1 MPFRASHAVPWLLA
15 LLLLALTLLVLTA
28 RPACGSWSR
37 DSSAHA
43 AVSGG
48 SGAHVNHAAAS
59 DGDGGAFVG
68 WTRGAGSDNHLFLQH
83 VRYDGQA
90 TPGWPADGVP
100 VLVQTAAR
108 NLEVVESDGAGGAY
122 VVWSEWRDP
131 NSYDLLAQHVLATGA
146 LDPAWPAGG
155 AVVSAAAGNQ
165 WQVRAAPDAAGGAYL
180 VWEDERAGAAAVD
193 VYAHRLIASGPDP
206 AWPASGLGVCTA
218 TNAQRTPEAIA
229 DGAGGMLVAW
239 YDGRGGVNDIYAQK
253 LGAGGVPAW
262 AANGVPVCAAAGQQ
276 FYPRPAADGTGGAFV
291 VWLDWRNSGTTGYDI
306 FAQHLR
312 ANGTL
317 DPTWP
322 ATGAPVSTLAG
333 DQATPHIVAD
343 GAGGALVAWVHGA
356 STQADLYA
364 TRLGTTGAV
373 DPAWSAAY
381 PSGFPLCTAAD
392 QQAGPT
398 LSPDG
403 AGGAIATWADFRSG
417 GYDLYALR
425 VRTSVPPSS
434 GWPANGLAV
443 CAMPGWQVSHTAVP
457 TPAGDVIVVWDDQYT
472 PPRVR
477 AALVSSAFAMLGGP
491 STPRIAAVTDV
502 PDDMGG
508 HVRVL
513 WSRNLGDAPDLHRV
527 AAYRVWRR
535 VTVGG
540 ALAWEFIA
548 DVPAR
553 GFDGYACGAET
564 ARDSTYSG
572 VPWNVFVIRALGT
585 DGVTEYVSAPD
596 SGYSVDD
603 LSPFAPQ
610 QFAGERSSGVT
621 TLRWAANGESD
632 VVAYRL
638 YAGAA
643 PDFVPATE
651 NLVAEV
657 RGTTFADPAVGPRC
671 YRLSAVD
678 ARGNEGPFARLD
690 AAEVTG
696 AAPAGPG
703 ADALRGVW
711 PNPVRTACAIE
722 VALARAGPATLAVYD
737 ATGRLVRLLHDGP
750 TGGVARAWTWDG
762 LDAHAR
768 PVANGLYFVRLRTA
782 DAAWVRRLVVLR

>member
-15 LLLLALTLLVLTA
+15 LLLIALGLLVLTV
-28 RPACGSWSR
+28 RPARGNWSR

-48 SGAHVNHAAAS
+48 TGPHAYHAAAS

-68 WTRGAGSDNHLFLQH
+68 WTRGAGSENYLFLQRVLH
-83 VRYDGQA
+83 DGQKA
-90 TPGWPADGVP
+90 PGWPTDGVP
-100 VLVQTAAR
+100 VLVQTGVR

-131 NSYDLLAQHVLATGA
+131 SGYDLLAQHVLATGA
-146 LDPAWPAGG
+146 LDPVWPAGG
-155 AVVSAAAGNQ
+155 AVVSSATGNQ

-180 VWEDERAGAAAVD
+180 VWEDERAGAAAAD
-193 VYAHRLIASGPDP
+193 VYAHRLIASGADP
-206 AWPASGLGVCTA
+206 AWPANGFGVCTA
-218 TNAQRTPEAIA
+218 ANAQRTPEVIA
-229 DGAGGMLVAW
+229 DGTGGLLVTW
-239 YDGRGGVNDIYAQK
+239 YDGRGGVNDLYAQK
-253 LGAGGVPAW
+253 LSPGGVPAW
-262 AANGVPVCAAAGQQ
+262 TANGVPVCTAAGHQ
-276 FYPRPAADGTGGAFV
+276 FYPRPATDGAGGAFI
-291 VWLDWRNSGTTGYDI
+291 VWQDWRNSGTTGYDI

-312 ANGTL
+312 ENGTL
-317 DPTWP
+317 DPAWL

-333 DQATPHIVAD
+333 DQQSPHVVGDAE
-343 GAGGALVAWVHGA
+343 GGALVAWISGVSG
-356 STQADLYA
+356 SADLFA

-381 PSGFPLCTAAD
+381 PSGFPLCQAAG
-392 QQAGPT
+392 QQGGPT
-398 LSPDG
+398 LQPDG
-403 AGGAIATWADFRSG
+403 SGGALATWADYRSG
-417 GYDLYALR
+417 EYDLYAR
-425 VRTSVPPSS
+425 RIRASVPPSS

-443 CAMPGWQVSHTAVP
+443 CAMPGWQVSLTAVP
-457 TPAGDVIVVWDDQYT
+457 TPAGDVIVVWDDQYS

-477 AALVSSAFAMLGGP
+477 AALVSSLFAVLGG
-491 STPRIAAVTDV
+491 SSAPRIAGVTDV
-502 PDDMGG
+502 SDDMGG

-513 WSRNLGDAPDLHRV
+513 WNGCAGDAPGLHGV
-527 AAYRVWRR
+527 ATYRAWRR
-535 VTVGG
+535 ITVGG

-548 DVPAR
+548 EVPAR
-553 GFDGYACGAET
+553 GFDGYALDVET
-564 ARDSTYSG
+564 ARDSSYSG
-572 VPWNVFVIRALGT
+572 VPWNVFVIRAFGT

-603 LSPFAPQ
+603 LSPSAPQ

-638 YAGAA
+638 YAGAS
-643 PDFVPATE
+643 PEFVPAPE
-651 NLVAEV
+651 HLVAEV
-657 RGTTFADPAVGPRC
+657 HATRFADPVVAPRS

-696 AAPAGPG
+696 GPPAGPG

-711 PNPVRTACAIE
+711 PNPVHGACAIE
-722 VALARAGPATLAVYD
+722 VALARAGPAALALYD

-750 TGGVARAWTWDG
+750 TGAGARAWTWDG
-762 LDAHAR
+762 LDAHGN